1 MRTHNPSRVD
11 CPGAAGWASGGL
23 RDSPGRI
30 RARRCRR
37 WCAARPDRRVDQEGP
52 RLRFRAP
59 DAGARAARCPP
70 PREMGEFRLRA
81 PRSMDGPSV
90 LPIAPA
96 NRCHSGQN
104 VRVWIAVKMWT
115 TRGRALP
122 VHREP
127 RTPILAPAVGPS
139 VVALRVF
146 V

>member
-1 MRTHNPSRVD
+1 MGVR
-11 CPGAAGWASGGL
+11 AL
-23 RDSPGRI
+23 R
-30 RARRCRR
+30 
-37 WCAARPDRRVDQEGP
+37 
-52 RLRFRAP
+52 
-59 DAGARAARCPP
+59 PP
-70 PREMGEFRLRA
+70 PRGMGEFRPRV
-81 PRSMDGPSV
+81 PRSMGG
-90 LPIAPA
+90 PIAPA